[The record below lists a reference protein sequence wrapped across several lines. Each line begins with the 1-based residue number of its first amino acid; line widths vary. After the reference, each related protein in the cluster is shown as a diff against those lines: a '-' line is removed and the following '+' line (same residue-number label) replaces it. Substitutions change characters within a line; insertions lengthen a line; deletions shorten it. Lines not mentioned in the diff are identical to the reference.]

1 MISFPPMPR
10 PVTLSPTTEAYN
22 IHSRVKSCKK
32 NNLVLGLKLNPQ
44 DGEVT
49 FKV

>member
-1 MISFPPMPR
+1 MIFFPPIPR

-22 IHSRVKSCKK
+22 IHSKVKSCKK
-32 NNLVLGLKLNPQ
+32 KLVLGLKLNPQ